1 LEKQKSVQSRR
12 RFLQTVFGLLSAGY
26 ATQACSLMLSAA
38 AAQTKTKSKAKPGA
52 APAVKPKSGSNPNYK
67 ISQWTGDDFKLG
79 HMLRDGMPAKTIP
92 KNAEREVEFV
102 IIGGGIAGLS
112 SAYYLKD
119 HDFLL
124 LEQYSELGGQSRG
137 GTYRGI
143 DYSIG
148 AAYINGVEGVYGQLY
163 SDLGIKPEPLPEA
176 HNAWFWDGRWYT
188 HLSDKEEVGVY
199 KDFKRL
205 MDEAAPVFKILPTED
220 SPQSVVGD
228 LEKLDSVPFAA
239 HVKGYSPKFVS
250 LLNNICKSS
259 CCGDIQQLS
268 ALSGYLL
275 IADIK
280 SQNYVFKGGNAA
292 ISKALVS
299 KLNAAGSSRLLT
311 DTFVWKVEG
320 TGSGASVIYS
330 DKSGEMHRV
339 NCKHVIVSSPPLVAS
354 RIISDMTDE
363 MKAQLLG
370 MKYGSYLVAN
380 CLMKKKLFSQTYDNF
395 VCSPFTFADI
405 VIAETPYQLSDSYK
419 PDMGSVLTVYQ
430 PYTPGSEGRPL
441 LFVGDRKQFASSIY
455 EQISKLV
462 DHLDANL
469 EEIVLTRWGHAM
481 VVSGPNYFR
490 RLRKVEASYNSAPF
504 TLAHN
509 STQGLP
515 CAESAI
521 RAALFAT
528 ARAKKMAAG

>member
-1 LEKQKSVQSRR
+1 MEKQIQSRR

-26 ATQACSLMLSAA
+26 GAQACSLMLSAA
-38 AAQTKTKSKAKPGA
+38 AAQSKRKLQPKS
-52 APAVKPKSGSNPNYK
+52 APPVKPKIAAKANYK
-67 ISQWTGDDFKLG
+67 ISEWTGDDFKLG
-79 HMLRDGMPAKTIP
+79 HMLRDSLPAKTIP

-112 SAYYLKD
+112 SAFYLKD
-119 HDFLL
+119 QDVLL

-137 GTYRGI
+137 GSYRGI

-148 AAYINGVEGVYGQLY
+148 AAYINGIEGVYGQLY

-188 HLSDKEEVGVY
+188 HLNDKEQVSVY
-199 KDFKRL
+199 QDFKRL
-205 MDEAAPVFKILPTED
+205 MDEAAPIFKILPTED
-220 SPQSVVGD
+220 SPQSIVGE

-239 HVKGYSPKFVS
+239 HIKGYSPKFIS
-250 LLNNICKSS
+250 LINNICKSS

-275 IADIK
+275 MADIK
-280 SQNYVFKGGNAA
+280 SQNYVFKGGNSA
-292 ISKALVS
+292 ISKALVN
-299 KLNAAGSSRLLT
+299 KTNAAGSNRLLT
-311 DTFVWKVEG
+311 DTFVWKIES

-339 NCKHVIVSSPPLVAS
+339 NCKHVIVTSPPLVAS
-354 RIISDMTDE
+354 RIVADMSDE

-405 VIAETPYQLSDSYK
+405 VIAETPYQLSNTYN
-419 PDMGSVLTVYQ
+419 PDMGSVLTIYQ

-441 LFVGDRKQFASSIY
+441 LMLGDRQQFATSIY

-490 RLRKVEASYNSAPF
+490 RLRKLEASYNDAPF

-528 ARAKKMAAG
+528 ARAKRMAK